1 MRKNCLLCGVG
12 GQGVVLASKLIAYAA
27 LDKGMFVRTTETIG
41 MAQRGGSVVSHVR
54 MGEEIHS
61 PMIPKGQADVILA
74 FEPAEA
80 VRSLPYLR
88 EGGMLIVNRKAV
100 KPVTAT
106 LGGGQYDGHE
116 MVDFLKKKVDN
127 LLIMDGEAV
136 CRQAG
141 SAKVLNVALLGA
153 AAASGALDISI
164 PDMEVEIKKKV
175 KPQFVELN
183 QKALALG
190 AAIAGAQRKADGTK
204 TEVR

>member
-116 MVDFLKKKVDN
+116 MLDFLKKKVDN

-141 SAKVLNVALLGA
+141 SAKVLNVALLGV